1 MIALLVLVTTKSL
14 QQKLFSKLA
23 MKKIPP
29 SLGRLAL
36 FLLVASGLAV
46 AWNRFNHPRYWHRTI
61 QAVQTTEFNILS
73 HTLPTK
79 LSILLQQG
87 KEEELQQTLDSSYGL
102 FGLVVTDCQKN
113 TADCPNQEILYA
125 TQSNRRWREQLT
137 LKNLK
142 QHPYDKLLSP
152 PPLTTQGS
160 YERPYNTERDATVPT
175 NQGDV
180 IGRVY
185 YVRGTP
191 PGFWEGM
198 GWWLED
204 LAKLNFL
211 GLAHPY
217 TASAITCLLGGT
229 LAWAN
234 GEKQKRPQGKLAEL
248 QQQNFQHQLES
259 KNQKIAQLENQRNQL
274 QQEQQKQQQYSE
286 QLEQEKTQV
295 NSRVERQEAELNET
309 YQKLEELQ
317 QDLGELSE
325 QQKDT
330 TETVKQREDQI
341 ASLQQAIQQQ
351 KARRSTYLEQLKYR
365 EEAIAE
371 AKQKQ
376 SEAQLQVEERN
387 QAIHALRQ
395 QLESQNQKVQGYAED
410 LGEWEKFGKD
420 LWIQQNKLKDK
431 LGQVQK
437 EKIILENKLGQV
449 HKEKITSQNNFN
461 DLCRQFPTSTPSQNT
476 PSQELQPERN
486 IQNIL
491 EALEEAENKYGEFL
505 IVWECARNKAAELQ
519 LKDPRLSQSTYKA
532 LAAVAE
538 LGNKYFQSLQEG
550 TSIGNWKDFFDKK
563 GFSYSAHESE
573 ATLNRYGKHRIFSNG
588 EENRKIV
595 KHITIPRGEKCI
607 QIYFEPN
614 KESRRID
621 IVYCGEHLPYRDGK

>member
-1 MIALLVLVTTKSL
+1 
-14 QQKLFSKLA
+14 

-160 YERPYNTERDATVPT
+160 YERPYNTERNATVPT

-376 SEAQLQVEERN
+376 SEAQLQVEEGN

-395 QLESQNQKVQGYAED
+395 QLESQNQKVQGYAEE
-410 LGEWEKFGKD
+410 LGECKKIGKD
-420 LWIQQNKLKDK
+420 LWLQQEKLEYN
-431 LGQVQK
+431 LGQLQD
-437 EKIILENKLGQV
+437 EKIRLEDELGDAY
-449 HKEKITSQNNFN
+449 NNI
-461 DLCRQFPTSTPSQNT
+461 DALSRQFHTSTPSQNT

-486 IQNIL
+486 FQNIL
-491 EALEEAENKYGEFL
+491 AALKAAEKEFEDIL
-505 IVWECARNKAAELQ
+505 IVWNNAKHKAKGFKLG
-519 LKDPRLSQSTYKA
+519 DPQLSQSTYKA

-538 LGNKYFQSLQEG
+538 LGHKYFQSLQEG
-550 TSIGNWKDFFDKK
+550 TSIGNWKDFFNKK
-563 GFSYSAHESE
+563 GFSYSSHESK
-573 ATLNRYGKHRIFSNG
+573 ATLNKYGKHRISLNG
-588 EENRKIV
+588 QKNQKMV
-595 KHITIPRGEKCI
+595 KHITIPQGDKCI

-621 IVYCGEHLPYRDGK
+621 IGYCAEHLPYCDGN

>member
-1 MIALLVLVTTKSL
+1 MIALLVLVATKSL

-79 LSILLQQG
+79 LSILLQRG

-102 FGLVVTDCQKN
+102 FGLVVTDCQTN

-160 YERPYNTERDATVPT
+160 YERPYNTERDATVST

-395 QLESQNQKVQGYAED
+395 QLESQNQKVQGYA
-410 LGEWEKFGKD
+410 KD
-420 LWIQQNKLKDK
+420 LRNCKKIRENFWIQKNKLKRE
-431 LGQVQK
+431 LGRVQN
-437 EKIILENKLGQV
+437 ENTRLENELGDA
-449 HKEKITSQNNFN
+449 HNNFN
-461 DLCRQFPTSTPSQNT
+461 ALCRQFRTSTPSQNT

-491 EALEEAENKYGEFL
+491 EAL
-505 IVWECARNKAAELQ
+505 KAAEEDFNDILIVCKNAKDKAAK
-519 LKDPRLSQSTYKA
+519 LKNQDPKISKSTYEA
-532 LAAVAE
+532 LATVAE
-538 LGNKYFQSLQEG
+538 LGSKYFQSLQQC
-550 TSIGNWKDFFDKK
+550 TSIGNWEDFFIER
-563 GFSYSAHESE
+563 GFSNAYRAQESE
-573 ATLNRYGKHRIFSNG
+573 ATLNKYGTYRIFSNG
-588 EENRKIV
+588 KEKRQMV
-595 KHITIPRGEKCI
+595 KHITLKRGDNCI
-607 QIYFEPN
+607 QIYFKPN
-614 KESRRID
+614 KETQRID
-621 IVYCGEHLPYRDGK
+621 IGYCGEHLPYRDGK

>member
-1 MIALLVLVTTKSL
+1 MIALLVLVATKSL

-36 FLLVASGLAV
+36 FILVASGLAV

-79 LSILLQQG
+79 LSILLQQE

-395 QLESQNQKVQGYAED
+395 QLESQNQKVQGYAKD
-410 LGEWEKFGKD
+410 LRKCKKIREN
-420 LWIQQNKLKDK
+420 LWIQQNKLKRE
-431 LGQVQK
+431 LGQVQN
-437 EKIILENKLGQV
+437 ENIILEYELGEA
-449 HKEKITSQNNFN
+449 HNNLN
-461 DLCRQFPTSTPSQNT
+461 DLYRQFPTSTPSQNT

-486 IQNIL
+486 FQNIL
-491 EALEEAENKYGEFL
+491 AALKAAEKQFEDIL
-505 IVWECARNKAAELQ
+505 IVWNNAKNKAKGFKLE
-519 LKDPRLSQSTYKA
+519 DPQLSQSTYKA

-563 GFSYSAHESE
+563 GFSYSSHESK
-573 ATLNRYGKHRIFSNG
+573 ATLNKYGRHRIFFNG
-588 EENRKIV
+588 QKYQKMV
-595 KHITIPRGEKCI
+595 KHITIPQGDKCI

-621 IVYCGEHLPYRDGK
+621 IGYCGEHLPYCDGN